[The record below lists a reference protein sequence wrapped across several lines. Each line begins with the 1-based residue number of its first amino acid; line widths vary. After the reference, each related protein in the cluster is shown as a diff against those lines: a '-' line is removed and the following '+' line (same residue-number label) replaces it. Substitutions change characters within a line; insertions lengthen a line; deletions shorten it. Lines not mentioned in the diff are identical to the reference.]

1 MAIAPLPHARRVMP
15 MLARQ
20 AEAALF
26 RHLMANPRIPLPI
39 DEVLA
44 EISARLAEA
53 PRLVLAAPPGAGK
66 TTRVP
71 LSLAGFLDLAPAV
84 TGKILMLE
92 PRRIAARMA
101 AQQMAKSLG
110 EPLGKRVGLTTRV
123 DRKVSAETVIEV
135 ITDGLFT
142 RRILNDPELKGVGAV
157 LFDEFHERRLN
168 SDLGLAL
175 ALESQ
180 GAFNEGLK
188 LVIMSAT
195 LDTARVSAVFDAPV
209 VESEGR
215 MYPVET
221 RYLGRSQDRIEDRM
235 AAAVRRA
242 LREET
247 GSILA
252 FLPGAGEIQRTAE
265 RLEGLGADVLV
276 APLFGALTPAEQDAA
291 VSPAPAGKRKIV
303 LATDIAE
310 SALTIEG
317 VRIVID
323 SGLSR
328 VAEDNI
334 GGLGARLTTVR
345 ASRASVDQ
353 RRGRA
358 GRLEPGVCYR
368 LWDEEATRGLMP
380 APVPEVLS
388 SDLSGLVL
396 TLAEWGERDARN
408 LTWMDAPPAGRLE
421 VAADLLRTLRAVEE
435 DGRLT
440 ALGSEMSHLPL
451 APRLAA
457 LVAGSVGGERALA
470 AEVAAL
476 AGERGV
482 GGNSVDLRDRL
493 ARFRQDRSPR
503 ARVLQQQAK
512 NWGKGAAPSGDLA
525 SLLARAWPDEVAR
538 KRAGSQG
545 TYLLASGRAATLPET
560 DALAKSDWLVVVDL
574 GGASKEARISLAVPI
589 SEADALAS
597 GRVVTEDRAVFES
610 KSGRFTARRV
620 KALGAIVL
628 SETPLPKPSA
638 GAAAQAMLDA
648 VAEEGFA
655 ALSAGDVVEETL
667 SRIALLEKAGLVEA
681 QGLSLDGVQATVGE
695 WLLPLLK
702 KVGAQVPADHKVREA
717 MIASLDWP
725 VQEALRKE
733 APLSL
738 ELPSGQSARV
748 DYLDPRAPLVSAR
761 AQAFWGCAEHLKI
774 AKGRVP
780 VTVEMLSPGMKP
792 VATTQDLPA
801 FWKGGYKDM
810 AKDMRGRYPKHDWP
824 DDPANARPHVGK
836 TKKRL

>member
-1 MAIAPLPHARRVMP
+1 M
-15 MLARQ
+15 
-20 AEAALF
+20 
-26 RHLMANPRIPLPI
+26 MANIRVSLPI
-39 DEVLA
+39 DEVLGD
-44 EISARLAEA
+44 ISARLSEA

-71 LSLAGFLDLAPAV
+71 LSLAGFLDLPAV
-84 TGKILMLE
+84 VTGRILMME

-123 DRKVSAETVIEV
+123 DRKVSADTVVEV

-142 RRILNDPELKGVGAV
+142 RRILNDPELAGVGAI

-180 GAFNEGLK
+180 SAFREDLK
-188 LVIMSAT
+188 LLIMSAT

-209 VESEGR
+209 VESQGR
-215 MYPVET
+215 MFPVET
-221 RYLGRSQDRIEDRM
+221 RYLGRSEDRIEDRM
-235 AAAVRRA
+235 AAAIRRA
-242 LREET
+242 LREEG
-247 GSILA
+247 GSVLA
-252 FLPGAGEIQRTAE
+252 FLPGAGEIRRTAE
-265 RLEGLGADVLV
+265 RLEGLGPDAIV
-276 APLFGALTPAEQDAA
+276 APLFGALSPAEQDAA
-291 VSPAPAGKRKIV
+291 VQPAPEGKRKIV

-334 GGLGARLTTVR
+334 GGLGSRLSTVR

-368 LWDEEATRGLMP
+368 LWDEEATRGLIP
-380 APVPEVLS
+380 APVPEILS

-396 TLAEWGERDARN
+396 TLAEWGEREAGN
-408 LTWMDAPPAGRLE
+408 LTWMDAPPAGRLKA
-421 VAADLLRTLRAVEE
+421 AADLLQTLKAVDE

-440 ALGSEMSHLPL
+440 PLGSEMSRLPL
-451 APRLAA
+451 PPRLAA
-457 LVAGSVGGERALA
+457 LVSGASGGERALA

-482 GGNSVDLRDRL
+482 GGTSVDLRERL
-493 ARFRQDRSPR
+493 ARFRQGRTPR

-525 SLLARAWPDEVAR
+525 KLLARAWPDEVAR
-538 KRAGSQG
+538 KRPGTAG
-545 TYLLASGRAATLPET
+545 TYLLASGRAATLP
-560 DALAKSDWLVVVDL
+560 DSDPLAKSDWLVVADL
-574 GGASKEARISLAVPI
+574 GGASKEARISLAMPI
-589 SEADALAS
+589 SEADAVAS
-597 GRVVTEDRAVFES
+597 GDVVSEDRAEFDS
-610 KSGRFTARRV
+610 KTGRFTARRV

-628 SETPLPKPSA
+628 SASPLPKPSA
-638 GAAAQAMLDA
+638 TVAARAMLA
-648 VAEEGFA
+648 AIAEEGFA
-655 ALSAGDVVEETL
+655 AIGAGEVVEETL
-667 SRIALLEKAGLVEA
+667 SRIALLERAGVVEA
-681 QGLSLDGVQATVGE
+681 QDLSADGLQASAPD
-695 WLLPLLK
+695 WLLPCLK
-702 KVGAQVPADHKVREA
+702 KAGAQVPADHKVREA
-717 MIASLDWP
+717 LIASLDWP
-725 VQEALRKE
+725 VQEALRTG

-738 ELPSGQSARV
+738 ELPSGQTARV

-761 AQAFWGCAEHLKI
+761 AQAFWGCAEHLRI
-774 AKGRVP
+774 AGGRVP

-801 FWKGGYKDM
+801 FWQGGYKDM

-824 DDPANARPHVGK
+824 EDPAAARAHEGR
-836 TKKRL
+836 TKKRLR

>member
-1 MAIAPLPHARRVMP
+1 MTAARV
-15 MLARQ
+15 
-20 AEAALF
+20 
-26 RHLMANPRIPLPI
+26 PLPI
-39 DEVLA
+39 DDVLA
-44 EISARLAEA
+44 EISARLAA
-53 PRLVLAAPPGAGK
+53 SARLVLAAPPGAGK

-71 LSLAGFLDLAPAV
+71 LSLAGLVDLPPAV
-84 TGKILMLE
+84 TGKIILLE

-101 AQQMAKSLG
+101 AVQMAKSLG
-110 EPLGKRVGLTTRV
+110 EPLGGRVGLTTRV
-123 DRKVSAETVIEV
+123 DRKVSEATVIEV

-142 RRILNDPELKGVGAV
+142 RRILNDPELSGVGAV

-180 GAFNEGLK
+180 GAFREDLK
-188 LVIMSAT
+188 LLIMSAT
-195 LDTARVSAVFDAPV
+195 LDTARVSSVFGAPV

-235 AAAVRRA
+235 AAAVKRA
-242 LREET
+242 LREEE

-252 FLPGAGEIQRTAE
+252 FLPGAGEIRRTAE
-265 RLEGLGADVLV
+265 RLQDVGPDVSV
-276 APLFGALTPAEQDAA
+276 APLFGALSPAEQDAA
-291 VSPAPAGKRKIV
+291 VSPAPAGTRKVV
-303 LATDIAE
+303 LSTDIAE

-328 VAEDNI
+328 VAEDDA
-334 GGLGARLTTVR
+334 GGFGSRLTTVR

-368 LWDEEATRGLMP
+368 LWDEEATRGLAP
-380 APVPEVLS
+380 APVPEILM

-408 LTWMDAPPAGRLE
+408 LIWMDPPPAGRLK
-421 VAADLLRTLRAVEE
+421 AATDLLRTVHALDEA
-435 DGRLT
+435 GQLT
-440 ALGSEMSHLPL
+440 PLGSEMSRLPL
-451 APRLAA
+451 PPRLAA
-457 LVAGSVGGERALA
+457 LVASSAGGERALA
-470 AEVAAL
+470 AEIAAL
-476 AGERGV
+476 MGERGI
-482 GGNSVDLRDRL
+482 GGASSDLRDRL
-493 ARFRQDRSPR
+493 AGFRRDGSPR
-503 ARVLQQQAK
+503 ARVLKAQAK
-512 NWGKGAAPSGDLA
+512 AWGGGTAPSGDVA
-525 SLLARAWPDEVAR
+525 HLLARAWPDQLAR
-538 KRAGSQG
+538 KRAGSQA
-545 TYLLASGRAATLPET
+545 TYLLASGRAASLPET
-560 DALAKSDWLVVVDL
+560 DILAKSDWLVVADL
-574 GGASKEARISLAVPI
+574 GGAAKEARISLAVPI
-589 SEADALAS
+589 AEADALAA
-597 GRVVTEDRAVFES
+597 GGVVSEDRAGFDA
-610 KSGRFTARRV
+610 KTGRFTARRV

-628 SETPLPKPSA
+628 SEAPLLKPSA
-638 GAAAQAMLDA
+638 GVAARAMLEA
-648 VAEEGFA
+648 VREEGFA
-655 ALSAGDVVEETL
+655 AIGAADVIEETL
-667 SRIALLEKAGLVEA
+667 CRLRLLEEAGLVGA
-681 QGLSLDGVQATVGE
+681 QALTAEQLVLTADD

-702 KVGAQVPADHKVREA
+702 RGGAQVPADHKVREA
-717 MIASLDWP
+717 LIASFDWP

-761 AQAFWGCAEHLKI
+761 AQAFWGCAEHPSI
-774 AKGRVP
+774 AAGRVP

-792 VATTQDLPA
+792 VATTRDLPA
-801 FWKGGYKDM
+801 FWTGGYRDM

-824 DDPANARPHVGK
+824 DDPANAAAHVGK

>member
-1 MAIAPLPHARRVMP
+1 MTSA
-15 MLARQ
+15 
-20 AEAALF
+20 
-26 RHLMANPRIPLPI
+26 RIPLPI

-44 EISARLAEA
+44 EISAGLAEA
-53 PRLVLAAPPGAGK
+53 SRLVLAAPPGAGK

-71 LSLAGFLDLAPAV
+71 LSLAGLLDLPAAV
-84 TGKILMLE
+84 GGKILMLE

-123 DRKVSAETVIEV
+123 DRKVSTDTVIEV

-142 RRILNDPELKGVGAV
+142 RRILNDPELKGVGAI

-175 ALESQ
+175 ALECQ

-188 LVIMSAT
+188 LLIMSAT
-195 LDTARVSAVFDAPV
+195 LDTARVSSVFGASV
-209 VESEGR
+209 VESAGR

-221 RYLGRSQDRIEDRM
+221 RYLGRSEDRIEDRM
-235 AAAVRRA
+235 TAAVRRA

-265 RLEGLGADVLV
+265 RLEGVGPDVRV
-276 APLFGALTPAEQDAA
+276 APLYGALSPADQDAA
-291 VSPAPAGKRKIV
+291 VSPAPAGTRKIV

-328 VAEDNI
+328 VAEDNV
-334 GGLGARLTTVR
+334 GGLGSRLTTVR

-380 APVPEVLS
+380 SPVPEILS

-396 TLAEWGERDARN
+396 TLAEWGERDAQN
-408 LTWMDAPPAGRLE
+408 LTWMDAPPAGRLK
-421 VAADLLRTLRAVEE
+421 AATDLLATLRAIDGE
-435 DGRLT
+435 GRLT
-440 ALGSEMSHLPL
+440 PLGSEMSRLPL
-451 APRLAA
+451 PPRLAA
-457 LVAGSVGGERALA
+457 LVAGAEGSERALA

-476 AGERGV
+476 AGELGM
-482 GGNSVDLRDRL
+482 GGTSVDLRERL
-493 ARFRQDRSPR
+493 VRFRQDRTPR
-503 ARVLQQQAK
+503 GRVLQDQAK
-512 NWGKGAAPSGDLA
+512 SWGRGTAPSGDLA
-525 SLLARAWPDEVAR
+525 KLLARAWPDEVAR
-538 KRAGSQG
+538 KRPGSQG

-560 DALAKSDWLVVVDL
+560 DALAKSDWLVVADL

-589 SEADALAS
+589 SEADALAN
-597 GRVVTEDRAVFES
+597 GRIVTEDRADFDP
-610 KSGRFTARRV
+610 KTGRFTARRV

-628 SETPLPKPSA
+628 SEAPLPKPSA
-638 GAAAQAMLDA
+638 EVAAKAMLAA
-648 VAEEGFA
+648 VEAYGF
-655 ALSAGDVVEETL
+655 SAIRADEAVEETL
-667 SRIALLEKAGLVEA
+667 SRIGLLEGAGLIEA
-681 QGLSLDGVQATVGE
+681 QSHTVESLMAAVSD

-702 KVGAQVPADHKVREA
+702 KQGAQVPAAHSVREA
-717 MIASLDWP
+717 LIASLDWT
-725 VQEALRKE
+725 VQEALRRE
-733 APLSL
+733 TPLSL

-761 AQAFWGCAEHLKI
+761 AQAFWGCAEHLTI
-774 AKGRVP
+774 AAGRVP

-792 VATTQDLPA
+792 VATTRNLPA
-801 FWKGGYKDM
+801 FWQGGYRDM

-824 DDPANARPHVGK
+824 DDPAGARPHAGK

>member
-1 MAIAPLPHARRVMP
+1 MGRCGREAGACQRHRAGPIPAQMTRAPV
-15 MLARQ
+15 
-20 AEAALF
+20 
-26 RHLMANPRIPLPI
+26 PLPI
-39 DEVLA
+39 DEVLT
-44 EISARLAEA
+44 EVSARLGEV

-71 LSLAGFLDLAPAV
+71 LSLAGLLDLPAVV

-110 EPLGKRVGLTTRV
+110 EPLGQRVGLTTRV
-123 DRKVSAETVIEV
+123 DRKVSPDTVIEV

-142 RRILNDPELKGVGAV
+142 RRILSDPELSGVGAV

-180 GAFNEGLK
+180 AAFNERLK

-195 LDTARVSAVFDAPV
+195 LDTARVCDVFDAPL
-209 VESEGR
+209 VESRGR
-215 MYPVET
+215 MFPVET
-221 RYLGRSQDRIEDRM
+221 RYLGRSDDRIEDRM
-235 AAAVRRA
+235 ATAVRRA

-265 RLEGLGADVLV
+265 RLEGLGADVHL
-276 APLFGALTPAEQDAA
+276 APLYGALSPAEQDAA
-291 VSPAPAGKRKIV
+291 VLPAPRGTRKIV

-317 VRIVID
+317 VRVVID

-334 GGLGARLTTVR
+334 DGLGSRLKTVR

-353 RRGRA
+353 RCGRA

-368 LWDEEATRGLMP
+368 LWDEEATRGLTP
-380 APVPEVLS
+380 APVPEILS

-396 TLAEWGERDARN
+396 ALAEWGERDARN
-408 LTWMDAPPAGRLE
+408 LTWIDLPPAGRLK
-421 VAADLLRTLRAVEE
+421 AATELLRTLRAIDEN
-435 DGRLT
+435 GRLT
-440 ALGSEMSHLPL
+440 TLGSEMSRLPL
-451 APRLAA
+451 PPRLAA
-457 LVAGSVGGERALA
+457 LVAGSEGGERALA

-476 AGERGV
+476 ASERGI
-482 GGNSVDLRDRL
+482 GGDSIDLRDRL

-503 ARVLQQQAK
+503 ARVLQQQARA
-512 NWGKGAAPSGDLA
+512 WGKGAVPCGDLA
-525 SLLARAWPDEVAR
+525 RILARAWPDEVAR
-538 KRAGSQG
+538 RRPASPG
-545 TYLLASGRAATLPET
+545 TYLLVSGRAATLPAT
-560 DALAKSDWLVVVDL
+560 DALAKSDWLVVADL
-574 GGASKEARISLAVPI
+574 GGASKEGRIALAVPI
-589 SEADALAS
+589 GETDALAAGPLVS
-597 GRVVTEDRAVFES
+597 EDRAEFDP
-610 KSGRFTARRV
+610 KTGRFTARRV
-620 KALGAIVL
+620 KALGAIIL
-628 SETPLPKPSA
+628 SEAPLPKPSA
-638 GAAAQAMLDA
+638 DVAAEAMLVA
-648 VAEEGFA
+648 VHQAGFA
-655 ALSAGDVVEETL
+655 AIGAAEEVEETL
-667 SRIALLEKAGLVEA
+667 MRLALLEKAGLVET
-681 QGLSLDGVQATVGE
+681 QGLKVEDLVANAAD
-695 WLLPLLK
+695 WLRPLLK
-702 KVGAQVPADHKVREA
+702 KSGAQVPAGHLVREA
-717 MIASLDWP
+717 LIASFDWP
-725 VQEALRKE
+725 VQEALRGQ

-748 DYLDPRAPLVSAR
+748 NYLDPRAPLVSAR
-761 AQAFWGCAEHLKI
+761 AQAFWGCREHPKI
-774 AKGRVP
+774 AAGRVP

-824 DDPANARPHVGK
+824 VDPANAAAHEGR
-836 TKKRL
+836 TKKRLH